1 MEGVFRRS
9 LFFLSLTQ
17 KEHAMLK
24 HNKETIIA
32 ASFFA
37 IALVAIVIKNNALEP
52 ELVSE
57 ETAVTPA
64 FQWEE
69 PFYGP
74 EDTSPPV
81 DEEASPT
88 HVSDNTFIPL
98 MPGRMS
104 FGEAF
109 FQARLECGP
118 GALFTWNDK
127 TYTTSYAEELA
138 AEKEK
143 CALVNIVANA
153 ITVEKKVEE

>member
-1 MEGVFRRS
+1 
-9 LFFLSLTQ
+9 
-17 KEHAMLK
+17 MLK
-24 HNKETIIA
+24 HKKETAIA

-57 ETAVTPA
+57 EIAVAPA

-74 EDTSPPV
+74 EDASPPV
-81 DEEASPT
+81 EEEAAPT

-127 TYTTSYAEELA
+127 TYTTSYAEELV

-143 CALVNIVANA
+143 SALVNIVANA

>member
-1 MEGVFRRS
+1 V
-9 LFFLSLTQ
+9 
-17 KEHAMLK
+17 
-24 HNKETIIA
+24 
-32 ASFFA
+32 
-37 IALVAIVIKNNALEP
+37 
-52 ELVSE
+52 E
-57 ETAVTPA
+57 EEV
-64 FQWEE
+64 
-69 PFYGP
+69 
-74 EDTSPPV
+74 
-81 DEEASPT
+81 SPT

-143 CALVNIVANA
+143 STLVNIVANS
-153 ITVEKKVEE
+153 ISVEKKVEE

>member
-1 MEGVFRRS
+1 
-9 LFFLSLTQ
+9 
-17 KEHAMLK
+17 MLK
-24 HNKETIIA
+24 HKKETIIA
-32 ASFFA
+32 TSFFA

-57 ETAVTPA
+57 ETAVAPA

-74 EDTSPPV
+74 EDASPPV
-81 DEEASPT
+81 EEEAAPT

-109 FQARLECGP
+109 FQARLECGS

-143 CALVNIVANA
+143 STLVNIVANS
-153 ITVEKKVEE
+153 ISVEKKVEE

>member
-1 MEGVFRRS
+1 
-9 LFFLSLTQ
+9 
-17 KEHAMLK
+17 MLK
-24 HNKETIIA
+24 HKKETAIA

-57 ETAVTPA
+57 ETAVAPA

-74 EDTSPPV
+74 EDASPPV
-81 DEEASPT
+81 EEEAAPT

-104 FGEAF
+104 FGQAF
-109 FQARLECGP
+109 SQARLECGP

-127 TYTTSYAEELA
+127 TYTTSYAEELV

-143 CALVNIVANA
+143 SALVNIVANA

>member
-1 MEGVFRRS
+1 
-9 LFFLSLTQ
+9 
-17 KEHAMLK
+17 MLK
-24 HNKETIIA
+24 HKKETAIA

-57 ETAVTPA
+57 ETAVAPA

-74 EDTSPPV
+74 EDASPPV
-81 DEEASPT
+81 EEEASPT

-109 FQARLECGP
+109 FQARRECGS
-118 GALFTWNDK
+118 GAQFTWNDK

-143 CALVNIVANA
+143 SALVNIVANA

>member
-1 MEGVFRRS
+1 
-9 LFFLSLTQ
+9 
-17 KEHAMLK
+17 MLK
-24 HNKETIIA
+24 HKKETAIA

-57 ETAVTPA
+57 EIAVAPA

-74 EDTSPPV
+74 EDASPPV
-81 DEEASPT
+81 EEEAAPT

-127 TYTTSYAEELA
+127 TYTTSYAEELV

-143 CALVNIVANA
+143 SALVNIVANA
-153 ITVEKKVEE
+153 ITIEKKVEE

>member
-1 MEGVFRRS
+1 
-9 LFFLSLTQ
+9 
-17 KEHAMLK
+17 MLK
-24 HNKETIIA
+24 HKKETVIA

-37 IALVAIVIKNNALEP
+37 IALVAVVIKNNTLEP

-57 ETAVTPA
+57 ETAAAPA

-69 PFYGP
+69 PFYDP

-81 DEEASPT
+81 EEEAAPT
-88 HVSDNTFIPL
+88 HASANPSTPL

-104 FGEAF
+104 FGQAF
-109 FQARLECGP
+109 SQARLECGP
-118 GALFTWNDK
+118 GALFTWKDK
-127 TYTTSYAEELA
+127 TYTTSYAEELV

-143 CALVNIVANA
+143 SALVNIVANA

>member
-17 KEHAMLK
+17 KEHVMLK
-24 HNKETIIA
+24 HKKETVIA

-37 IALVAIVIKNNALEP
+37 IALVAVVIKNNTLEP

-57 ETAVTPA
+57 ETAVAPA

-81 DEEASPT
+81 EEEAAPT
-88 HVSDNTFIPL
+88 HASANPSTPL

-104 FGEAF
+104 FGQAF
-109 FQARLECGP
+109 SQARLECGP

-127 TYTTSYAEELA
+127 TYTTSYAEELV

-143 CALVNIVANA
+143 SALVNIVANA

>member
-1 MEGVFRRS
+1 
-9 LFFLSLTQ
+9 
-17 KEHAMLK
+17 MLK
-24 HNKETIIA
+24 HKKETAIA
-32 ASFFA
+32 ASFFT

-57 ETAVTPA
+57 ETAVAPA

-74 EDTSPPV
+74 EDASPPV
-81 DEEASPT
+81 EEEASPT

-118 GALFTWNDK
+118 GALFSWNDK
-127 TYTTSYAEELA
+127 TYTTSYAEELV

-143 CALVNIVANA
+143 SALVNIVANA
-153 ITVEKKVEE
+153 ITIEKKVEE

>member
-1 MEGVFRRS
+1 
-9 LFFLSLTQ
+9 
-17 KEHAMLK
+17 MLK
-24 HNKETIIA
+24 HKKETAIA

-81 DEEASPT
+81 EEEVSPT

-109 FQARLECGP
+109 SQARLECGP

-143 CALVNIVANA
+143 STLVNIVANS
-153 ITVEKKVEE
+153 ISVEKKVEE

>member
-1 MEGVFRRS
+1 
-9 LFFLSLTQ
+9 
-17 KEHAMLK
+17 MLK
-24 HNKETIIA
+24 HKKETVIA

-37 IALVAIVIKNNALEP
+37 IALVAVVIKNNTLES

-57 ETAVTPA
+57 ETVVAPA

-69 PFYGP
+69 PLYDP

-81 DEEASPT
+81 EEEAAPT

-109 FQARLECGP
+109 FQARLEGGP

-143 CALVNIVANA
+143 SALVNIVANA
-153 ITVEKKVEE
+153 ITIEKKVEE

>member
-1 MEGVFRRS
+1 
-9 LFFLSLTQ
+9 
-17 KEHAMLK
+17 
-24 HNKETIIA
+24 
-32 ASFFA
+32 
-37 IALVAIVIKNNALEP
+37 VIKNNTLEP

-57 ETAVTPA
+57 ETAVAPA

-81 DEEASPT
+81 EEEAAPT

-143 CALVNIVANA
+143 SALINIVANA
-153 ITVEKKVEE
+153 ISVEKKVEE

>member
-37 IALVAIVIKNNALEP
+37 IALVAVVIKSNTLEP

-57 ETAVTPA
+57 ETAVAPA

-81 DEEASPT
+81 EEEAAPT
-88 HVSDNTFIPL
+88 
-98 MPGRMS
+98 
-104 FGEAF
+104 
-109 FQARLECGP
+109 
-118 GALFTWNDK
+118 
-127 TYTTSYAEELA
+127 
-138 AEKEK
+138 
-143 CALVNIVANA
+143 
-153 ITVEKKVEE
+153 

>member
-9 LFFLSLTQ
+9 LFFLSLTH

-24 HNKETIIA
+24 HKKETVIA

-37 IALVAIVIKNNALEP
+37 IALVAVVIKNNTLES

-57 ETAVTPA
+57 ETAVAPA

-69 PFYGP
+69 PLYDP
-74 EDTSPPV
+74 EDTLPPV
-81 DEEASPT
+81 EEEVAST
-88 HVSDNTFIPL
+88 HASDNPSVPL

-104 FGEAF
+104 FGQAF
-109 FQARLECGP
+109 SQARIECGP
-118 GALFTWNDK
+118 GAVFTWNGK

-138 AEKEK
+138 TEKEK
-143 CALVNIVANA
+143 SALVNIVANS
-153 ITVEKKVEE
+153 ITLEKKVEE

>member
-1 MEGVFRRS
+1 
-9 LFFLSLTQ
+9 
-17 KEHAMLK
+17 MLK
-24 HNKETIIA
+24 HKKETAIA
-32 ASFFA
+32 ASFFT

-57 ETAVTPA
+57 ETAVAPA

-81 DEEASPT
+81 EEEDAPT
-88 HVSDNTFIPL
+88 HVSDNIFIPL

-109 FQARLECGP
+109 FQARLECGS

-138 AEKEK
+138 TEKEK
-143 CALVNIVANA
+143 SALVNIVANS
-153 ITVEKKVEE
+153 ISVEKKVEE

>member
-1 MEGVFRRS
+1 
-9 LFFLSLTQ
+9 
-17 KEHAMLK
+17 MLK
-24 HNKETIIA
+24 HKKETTIA

-57 ETAVTPA
+57 ETAVAPA

-81 DEEASPT
+81 EEEAAPT

-109 FQARLECGP
+109 FQARLECGS
-118 GALFTWNDK
+118 GALFNLNDK

-138 AEKEK
+138 TEKEK
-143 CALVNIVANA
+143 SALVNIVANS
-153 ITVEKKVEE
+153 ISVEKKVEE